1 VNNGFDQVNAWK
13 DDSAAN
19 ADGAEHPAGK
29 VNLPKRRRSHARSA
43 ALGGYATGGLAIAA
57 GMIVPTLS
65 DTCTG

>member
-13 DDSAAN
+13 NDSDSGDN
-19 ADGAEHPAGK
+19 GDHPAGK

-43 ALGGYATGGLAIAA
+43 ALGGYAVGGLAVAA